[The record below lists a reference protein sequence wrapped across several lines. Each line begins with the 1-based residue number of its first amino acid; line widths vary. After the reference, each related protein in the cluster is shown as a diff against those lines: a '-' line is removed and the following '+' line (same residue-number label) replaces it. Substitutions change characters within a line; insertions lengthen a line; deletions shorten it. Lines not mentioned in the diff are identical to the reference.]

1 MARPYKVRFGVTVGI
16 LAVAM
21 SVFMAVLYIPGM
33 PSGLISQECIIVG
46 IAVVLGAAL
55 GIAAK
60 VKYGAEFGKAVGL
73 LQPVKQRA
81 A

>member
-1 MARPYKVRFGVTVGI
+1 VRFGVTVGI

-33 PSGLISQECIIVG
+33 PSGLIFQECIIVG

-55 GIAAK
+55 GISAK
-60 VKYGAEFGKAVGL
+60 VKYGAEFGKAEGL
-73 LQPVKQRA
+73 LLPVKQRVA
-81 A
+81 